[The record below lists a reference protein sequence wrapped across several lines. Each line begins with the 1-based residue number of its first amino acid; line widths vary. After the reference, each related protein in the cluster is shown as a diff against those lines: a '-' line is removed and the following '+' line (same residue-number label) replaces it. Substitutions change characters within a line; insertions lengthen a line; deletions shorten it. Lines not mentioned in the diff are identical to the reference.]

1 MHRTLKVKIIND
13 PVYGFLRFPE
23 PEVMN
28 VIAHP
33 WFQRLRHIKQMGM
46 AHLVYPGAVHTRLHH
61 SLGACHLMN
70 EALDVLKSKDIVF
83 DKDECVAARLAI
95 LLHDIGHGP
104 FSHAL
109 EHSLVSGISHE
120 MISKL
125 IMEQMDDEMGGTLQ
139 KAIAIFDHAY
149 PKRYLHQLVSS
160 QLDMDRM
167 DYLNRDS
174 FFTGVSEG
182 VIGYDRILQMIT
194 VQQNELVVEEKAVH
208 SVEKFIIARRLMYW
222 QVYLHKTVLGGEK
235 LMVNILRRAKYL
247 AQAGEPLFATP
258 ALSHFL
264 YQNVNAARFEQE
276 SEHLAL
282 FCTLD
287 DSDVI
292 ASVKVWQQH
301 SDPVL
306 SRLCRMLID
315 RKLYKIILSAD
326 PLDHLVAEKKAQ
338 ARKILNIPEDE
349 LDYFVFTGTTGT
361 NTYSSTDE
369 RIGIAMKDGTVRDIS
384 EVEDPLVNQALA
396 RPVHKNYICY
406 IVA

>member
-1 MHRTLKVKIIND
+1 MH
-13 PVYGFLRFPE
+13 
-23 PEVMN
+23 

-70 EALDVLKSKDIVF
+70 EALDVLKSKDIAF

-125 IMEQMDDEMGGTLQ
+125 IMEQMDREMGGTLQ

-149 PKRYLHQLVSS
+149 PKKYLHQLVSS

-258 ALSHFL
+258 ALNHFL
-264 YQNVNAARFEQE
+264 YQNVNAARFERE

-301 SDPVL
+301 GDPVL

-338 ARKILNIPEDE
+338 ARKILNIPEHE